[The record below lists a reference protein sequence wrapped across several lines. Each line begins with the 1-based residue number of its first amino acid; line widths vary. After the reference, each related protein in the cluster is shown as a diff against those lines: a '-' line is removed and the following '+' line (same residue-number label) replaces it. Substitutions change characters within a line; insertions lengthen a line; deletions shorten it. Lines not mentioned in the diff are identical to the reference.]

1 MKTDLIKLLLFA
13 WMVGTSY
20 LLYLMFVNVA
30 YIADLVHLYIKLV
43 MEHRGY

>member
-13 WMVGTSY
+13 WMAGTGY
-20 LLYLMFVNVA
+20 LLYLMFIDIA
-30 YIADLVHLYIKLV
+30 YITDLVHLYINLI

>member
-13 WMVGTSY
+13 WMTGTAY
-20 LLYLMFVNVA
+20 LLYLIFMDVT
-30 YIADLVHLYIKLV
+30 YMTDLVHLYIKLI